1 MQPSATGLKQISR
14 RVIRAFRKLGYLE
27 AGTPDVFQQGEEL
40 LPHVLLCFGRKLM
53 VGVIGQHVPGATLQQ
68 GVIILDMNG
77 SAVFDDLPF

>member
-1 MQPSATGLKQISR
+1 
-14 RVIRAFRKLGYLE
+14 
-27 AGTPDVFQQGEEL
+27 
-40 LPHVLLCFGRKLM
+40 M